1 MKIIFL
7 KKIKTI
13 NYDSRVSMLDV
24 HDNISIRHAARL
36 LEVHRS
42 KFYYQPVLNDDSE
55 LANIITEIYSKSDC
69 RYGFRKVY
77 AELIDTGFN
86 TNKKKVQRLMKE
98 LSFQGLYP
106 QKKCITTIG
115 NKEHKSYPYLLEGA
129 DIVRINQVWTTD
141 ITYIKLPDRFMY
153 FIAIIDLYSR
163 YVVAYGLS
171 HSLEGE
177 FYVFI
182 LEKALQTGKPE
193 IFNSD
198 QGSQFTSGDFV
209 KLLIEHNIQISM
221 DHKGRCFDNIHIERL
236 WRTIKQEAIYYY
248 KPENI
253 ADLEKILNEF
263 IRWYNNERRH
273 QSLNYKRPA
282 DIYQPIK
289 ID

>member
-1 MKIIFL
+1 M
-7 KKIKTI
+7 
-13 NYDSRVSMLDV
+13 NYNNRVSMLDI
-24 HDNISIRHAARL
+24 HDNLSIRQQARL

-42 KFYYQPVLNDDSE
+42 KFYYQSIINDDSE
-55 LANIITEIYSKSDC
+55 FANIIAEIYSKSDC
-69 RYGFRKVY
+69 RYGYRKIY
-77 AELIDTGFN
+77 AELIDIGFKI
-86 TNKKKVQRLMKE
+86 NKKKVQRIMKE
-98 LSFQGLYP
+98 LGLSGLYP
-106 QKKCITTIG
+106 KKKCITTIG
-115 NKEHKSYPYLLEGA
+115 NKEHKIYPYLLEGKEV
-129 DIVRINQVWTTD
+129 VRINQVWTTD

-163 YVVAYGLS
+163 YIVAYGLS

-182 LEKALQTGKPE
+182 LEEALQTGKPE

-198 QGSQFTSGDFV
+198 QGSQFTSGDFI
-209 KLLIEHNIQISM
+209 KLLIEHNIKISM

-263 IRWYNNERRH
+263 IKWYNNERRH
-273 QSLNYKRPA
+273 QALNYKRPA

-289 ID
+289 VN